1 LKQSKP
7 GSAAGRGMQVALAL
21 LEDIFRAM
29 PMTKANLFLLAALGA
44 VLATPAVAAGNF
56 DNSVNYNNPIG
67 MTSGQEN
74 ATVNSSLRDANGN
87 LTVVNGQI
95 TSSSFSEVNGAQT
108 FNGGVGNP
116 AGTRTGTATAI
127 GNQLNVVTAGSNNIV
142 IVSSTQTNNGSQTA
156 NTNLSGN

>member
-1 LKQSKP
+1 LL
-7 GSAAGRGMQVALAL
+7 AARGTVVALAL
-21 LEDIFRAM
+21 FEDIFRAT
-29 PMTKANLFLLAALGA
+29 PMTKANTFLLAALGA
-44 VLATPAVAAGNF
+44 AVATSAAAAGNF

-95 TSSSFSEVNGAQT
+95 TSSSFSEVNGAQA

-127 GNQLNVVTAGSNNIV
+127 GNQLNVVTAGSNNVV

-156 NTNLSGN
+156 NTNLNGN

>member
-1 LKQSKP
+1 MDNK
-7 GSAAGRGMQVALAL
+7 SAL
-21 LEDIFRAM
+21 
-29 PMTKANLFLLAALGA
+29 LLAAFGTA
-44 VLATPAVAAGNF
+44 FATAAAAGSF

-67 MTSGQEN
+67 MSSSQEN
-74 ATVNSSLRDANGN
+74 QTVNSSLRDANGN

-116 AGTRTGTATAI
+116 AGTMTGTSTAI

-142 IVSSTQTNNGSQTA
+142 IVSSTQTNNGDQTA
-156 NTNLSGN
+156 NTNLNGN